1 MISVMAGVVASAG
14 IAGSIYNH
22 IHVANGHSETTTN
35 HNQQLAEIEVWSDGK
50 KTVNEQ
56 NGYPTTLQF
65 VKNKTEGT
73 FAQLYIWK
81 Y

>member
-22 IHVANGHSETTTN
+22 IRVANWLSETTTN

-50 KTVNEQ
+50 KTVNGR
-56 NGYPTTLQF
+56 NGYPTTQQF
-65 VKNKTEGT
+65 VKNKTDDT
-73 FAQLYIWK
+73 FTQLYIWK

>member
-22 IHVANGHSETTTN
+22 RRITNGHSETTTN
-35 HNQQLAEIEVWSDGK
+35 HNQQHAESEVWSDGK
-50 KTVNEQ
+50 KTVNEY
-56 NGYPTTLQF
+56 NGHPTTPQV
-65 VKNKTEGT
+65 VKNKTDDT
-73 FAQLYIWK
+73 FTQLYIWR